1 MSRRDKQTTLKN
13 LIDPPKNNVQN
24 SCNTGKK
31 IKGVVQSGNSEE
43 TTVNILVL
51 TQDLKKDNDLN
62 FGKQKE
68 KPMELHGEFK
78 TLIPPM
84 YDGDSGKF

>member
-31 IKGVVQSGNSEE
+31 IKGEVQSCSSEE
-43 TTVNILVL
+43 TTDNIPI
-51 TQDLKKDNDLN
+51 T
-62 FGKQKE
+62 
-68 KPMELHGEFK
+68 
-78 TLIPPM
+78 T
-84 YDGDSGKF
+84 

>member
-1 MSRRDKQTTLKN
+1 MSRRDKRTTLKN
-13 LIDPPKNNVQN
+13 LIDPPKNNFQN
-24 SCNTGKK
+24 SCNTRKK
-31 IKGVVQSGNSEE
+31 IKGVVQSGSSEE

-68 KPMELHGEFK
+68 KPMEL
-78 TLIPPM
+78 
-84 YDGDSGKF
+84 